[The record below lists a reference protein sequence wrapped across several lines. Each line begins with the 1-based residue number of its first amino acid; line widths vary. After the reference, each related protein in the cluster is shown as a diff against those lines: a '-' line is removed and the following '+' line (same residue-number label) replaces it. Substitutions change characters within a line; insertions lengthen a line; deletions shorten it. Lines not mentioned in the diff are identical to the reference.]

1 MAMKKLLMLIWL
13 LAGVYFVVA
22 SAGGGGFISPAMAMV
37 CGFMVALNFSDIA
50 QPAENIY
57 GDVGRITT

>member
-13 LAGVYFVVA
+13 LAGIYFIVA

-37 CGFMVALNFSDIA
+37 CGFMVARNFADIVRPTA
-50 QPAENIY
+50 NIHCCS
-57 GDVGRITT
+57 GSSQK